1 MNLLLIVIDS
11 LRSDR
16 LSCLGHARPTSPTLD
31 RLAES
36 GCLFLSFFTPT
47 TPTHPAI
54 TTLFTGQHPLTHG
67 IVARSD
73 RLVLAADA
81 PWFAETLADA
91 GYATAAI
98 DNIMSKGR
106 WTWFGRGFESYI
118 NLRRRDEYI
127 DCFAMNQA
135 AIEWL
140 SRRDRRPF
148 FLYMRYGDTH
158 TPYVPPVKYRGL
170 FYAGDPTTTNR
181 GSLDGFYRSPLKPVV
196 VSGLGTLA
204 AEWPGARG
212 RRIEDIE
219 FVRSQYDAE
228 IRVADDGVAE
238 ILGELERLRCADD
251 TLVAILGDHGEALG
265 EHGIY
270 FEHHGLYDNV
280 LRPPLIL
287 CGPGVPRGRR
297 VDTLAQ
303 LMDVAP
309 TVLELLGCAAAPG
322 MEGRSLVPF
331 FEPGRE
337 RRADSQVLAAECTWM
352 AKWALRKEGFKVI
365 VSREPDFYG
374 NPPVELYDLRSD
386 PAETRN
392 LAEEQCDVRDAWVED
407 LELQIAT
414 RLAELGRSVDPVREH
429 GSLRDKIFRK
439 PSFQRRMKR
448 LVRSLLTPPAI
459 RE

>member
-11 LRSDR
+11 LRADR
-16 LSCLGHARPTSPTLD
+16 LSCLGHPRPTSPTLD
-31 RLAES
+31 RMAEG
-36 GCLFLSFFTPT
+36 GCLFSSFFTPT

-73 RLVLAADA
+73 RLALSAGA
-81 PWFAETLADA
+81 PWFAEVLAGA

-98 DNIMSKGR
+98 DHIVSKGR
-106 WTWFGRGFESYI
+106 WTWFARGFESYI

-127 DCFAMNQA
+127 DCFEMNRAAM
-135 AIEWL
+135 EWL
-140 SRRDRRPF
+140 RGRGRRPF

-158 TPYVPPVKYRGL
+158 TPYLPPAKYRGL
-170 FYAGDPTTTNR
+170 FYAGDPTTMNHGT
-181 GSLDGFYRSPLKPVV
+181 LDGFYRSPLKPVV
-196 VSGLGTLA
+196 VTGLGTLA

-238 ILGELERLRCADD
+238 LLGELDRQRCADD
-251 TLVAILGDHGEALG
+251 TLVVILGDHGESLG

-287 CGPGVPRGRR
+287 YGPTVPRGRR
-297 VDTLAQ
+297 VDVLTQ

-309 TVLELLGCAAAPG
+309 TVLELLGLAAPPG
-322 MEGRSLVPF
+322 VEGRSLVPLLEGSS
-331 FEPGRE
+331 EPH
-337 RRADSQVLAAECTWM
+337 AYSQVLAAECTWM
-352 AKWALRKEGFKVI
+352 AKWALRKDGFKVI

-374 NPPVELYDLRSD
+374 NPLIELYDLRSD

-392 LAEEQCDVRDAWVED
+392 LADERSDVGDALIED
-407 LELQIAT
+407 LESQIVA
-414 RLAELGRSVDPVREH
+414 RLAELGRSVDPVRAH

-448 LVRSLLTPPAI
+448 LVRSVLAPPAI